1 MDSNNE
7 QSPSSSVP
15 LGKMP
20 QEATPSGAQ
29 ADMGSS
35 IGQQSGASI
44 GNTISPSSLG
54 AVPSSGPTSTQSSLA
69 SSAPADSSSTS
80 ASVNSS
86 TSSIEQP
93 FTANPTGPAV
103 TNGLPLEESKNL
115 ADTSTEIVAPSG
127 IGDPATANSSIIPN
141 MPAGQDSPQSV
152 AFNDPAV
159 STGENQTE
167 DSKVKKT
174 RSSKM
179 TLVVL
184 IVVAVMVVI
193 ALVGVLILQLM
204 NKGSNSGGPASVAIS
219 ERTDPDKEQGGSGSV
234 NSNLN
239 ATIVCDIVPIEE
251 DERIIEG
258 KIFFK
263 IENNKLSEAEIK
275 ISFVNENGENGT
287 LSEVMPLTEIFGSD
301 EGEEIQDNELVSSDG
316 TLKVGTD
323 VLAEKLTNYL
333 SEVDNGNTYSC
344 TVTEE

>member
-7 QSPSSSVP
+7 QSPSSSTP

-20 QEATPSGAQ
+20 QEAIPSGVQ

-35 IGQQSGASI
+35 IDQQSGASI
-44 GNTISPSSLG
+44 GNAISPSSLG
-54 AVPSSGPTSTQSSLA
+54 AVPSSRPTSTQSSPA
-69 SSAPADSSSTS
+69 SSAPADSSS
-80 ASVNSS
+80 ASVSVSS
-86 TSSIEQP
+86 LTGSIEQP
-93 FTANPTGPAV
+93 FTTNPTKPTV
-103 TNGLPLEESKNL
+103 TNGLPFENSKNL
-115 ADTSTEIVAPSG
+115 VDTSTEMVASSG
-127 IGDPATANSSIIPN
+127 MGDPAAIGSSTLPN
-141 MPAGQDSPQSV
+141 MSEGQDSPQSV

-159 STGENQTE
+159 STDENQTE

-174 RSSKM
+174 KSSKM

-204 NKGSNSGGPASVAIS
+204 NKGGNSGGPASVAIS
-219 ERTDPDKEQGGSGSV
+219 ERTDPDKEQGGSGNV

-275 ISFVNENGENGT
+275 VSFINENGENGT

-333 SEVDNGNTYSC
+333 SEVDSGNTYSC
-344 TVTEE
+344 KVTEE